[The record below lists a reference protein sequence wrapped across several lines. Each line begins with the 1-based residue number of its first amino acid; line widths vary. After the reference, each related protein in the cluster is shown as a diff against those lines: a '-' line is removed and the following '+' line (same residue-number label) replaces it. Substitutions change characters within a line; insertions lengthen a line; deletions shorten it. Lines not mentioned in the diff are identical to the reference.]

1 MSFKKIAPLPSKHKA
16 KHFPP
21 LPQPKPR
28 KHAPKPLP
36 KPLPGHNR

>member
-1 MSFKKIAPLPSKHKA
+1 MSFKKIAPLPSKNHG
-16 KHFPP
+16 KHLPP

-36 KPLPGHNR
+36 KPVHGDKH